1 MTVSIE
7 VFNTAVLIVDTKTS
21 KQILQVK
28 QKLAKNA
35 NWREA
40 DQRGGVESRTTKLKS
55 I

>member
-1 MTVSIE
+1 MTLSVE
-7 VFNTAVLIVDTKTS
+7 VFDTAVLIVDTKTS

-35 NWREA
+35 NWWEA
-40 DQRGGVESRTTKLKS
+40 DQLAIYKARRSW